1 MDLGFAFLMLRLGR
15 LYPLHVVM
23 LFVFVA
29 TEFMLY
35 LLGDIGQT
43 SYRTP
48 FTGQTAAIGI
58 LTNLLLVQGIGLE
71 SGLTWNG
78 VA

>member
-1 MDLGFAFLMLRLGR
+1 MLLAVLSSLQIIVIGWRMDLGFAFLMLRLGR

-43 SYRTP
+43 R
-48 FTGQTAAIGI
+48 
-58 LTNLLLVQGIGLE
+58 E
-71 SGLTWNG
+71 
-78 VA
+78 